1 MGRGLYPSF
10 FIMLEQEFHHKI
22 RKNNLYIVVD
32 RYKITN
38 LHLDLHTSKIFIDV
52 EFYKNNRLVHL
63 KPFEMNELVGD
74 SDVNKLIRDLKTRLE
89 NEYGKP
95 LT

>member
-1 MGRGLYPSF
+1 
-10 FIMLEQEFHHKI
+10 MLEQDFHHKI
-22 RKNNLYIVVD
+22 RKNNLYIIVD

-52 EFYKNNRLVHL
+52 EFYKNNRLIHL
-63 KPFEMNELVGD
+63 KSFEMNELFGD
-74 SDVNKLIRDLKTRLE
+74 TDVNELIRQLKNQLE
-89 NEYGKP
+89 NDYGKP